1 MAARHASD
9 GAWYERR
16 MRTRIAVLVVLVA
29 VLAAC
34 SSGASERS
42 TTTERASEQT
52 TTTAAKDAS
61 AIGRPSDGCGRDAD
75 VATMDPDE
83 RPGDVEQ
90 TIESG
95 GVERTY
101 RLGVPAGYDPDEPAP
116 LLLNLHGSGS
126 NALQASVYGDV
137 PRKAGEHG
145 FVTVTPDAIDAKWE
159 LARTGRDDDFLV
171 ALVDDIE
178 QRYCIDLDRVH
189 VIGMSLGAWKAGL
202 TACQHP
208 DRFAS
213 AALVTVEVHPDGCD
227 PMSVVAFHGTADGTV
242 PYGEGGDVDPA
253 NTPWKALPGARENI
267 ANWAAGA
274 GCNAQPT
281 ISEIGDDVE
290 LRTFDGCDEGYDVE
304 LYTIDGGG
312 HTWPGADIDIAPK
325 PMTTQTIDA
334 TDLALDWF
342 EAHPLS
348 R

>member
-1 MAARHASD
+1 
-9 GAWYERR
+9 
-16 MRTRIAVLVVLVA
+16 MRIRFAVLAVVVA
-29 VLAAC
+29 GLAAC
-34 SSGASERS
+34 SSGSSEPS
-42 TTTERASEQT
+42 ATTERQPDRTAST
-52 TTTAAKDAS
+52 SAAVGGGA
-61 AIGRPSDGCGRDAD
+61 AAARPSDGCGTEAD
-75 VATMDPDE
+75 VARMDPKE
-83 RPGDVEQ
+83 RPGDVPQ

-95 GVERTY
+95 GVDRTY

-137 PRKAGEHG
+137 PRKAAERG
-145 FVTVTPDAIDAKWE
+145 FITVTPDAIDAKWE

-171 ALVDDIE
+171 ALVDDVE

-213 AALVTVEVHPDGCD
+213 AALVTVEVHPDRCD

-253 NTPWKALPGARENI
+253 NTPWNALPGARQNI
-267 ANWAAGA
+267 ADWAEGA
-274 GCNAQPT
+274 GCDPEPK

-290 LRTFDGCDEGYDVE
+290 LRAFAGCDKGYDVE
-304 LYTIDGGG
+304 LYTIAGGG

-342 EAHPLS
+342 EAHPLE